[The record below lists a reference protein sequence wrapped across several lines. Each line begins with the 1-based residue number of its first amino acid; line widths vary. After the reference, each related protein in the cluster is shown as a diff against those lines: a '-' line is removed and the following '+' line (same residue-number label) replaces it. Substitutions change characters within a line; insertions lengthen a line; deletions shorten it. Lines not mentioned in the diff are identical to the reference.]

1 MAKIKHYPEVYFVC
15 KDGQDLTFKNFKTS
29 ELAEKYA
36 KKMQFKDYE
45 IKMMYLM
52 TRQKN
57 LL

>member
-52 TRQKN
+52 TR
-57 LL
+57 